1 VDLGGIHVT
10 RSLGK
15 NLNYIVA
22 AILLIGAAGAT
33 ALLLASDS
41 KAPEVPPKASAQ
53 IPGMTQGKVVETMNS
68 GGYTYVL
75 LDTGGKTLWVAG
87 PQTTVSVGDQ
97 IVVPPGSPM
106 SGFESASLGRT
117 FDQIDFVGSIQV
129 QGAQAAPGAP
139 AAMPPGHPTV
149 AGSAPT
155 VPAEVKVEKAE
166 KGLTVAEIYAQKD
179 SLAGKSVILRA
190 RVVKYSEAIMG
201 KNWLHLQDGSGEQGS
216 HDLTVTTQDRTQ
228 VGDQVLVEGK
238 VTLDVNLGS
247 GYHYDLLLEEAK
259 VSVEPAG

>member
-1 VDLGGIHVT
+1 MT
-10 RSLGK
+10 RSSGL

-22 AILLIGAAGAT
+22 ALLLVGAAGAT

-41 KAPEVPPKASAQ
+41 KAPEVPPKASAE
-53 IPGMTQGKVVETMNS
+53 IPGMTQGKVVETMSS

-75 LDTGGKTLWVAG
+75 LDTGGKTSWVAG
-87 PQTTVSVGDQ
+87 PQTSVSVGDQ
-97 IVVPPGSPM
+97 VIVPPGSPM
-106 SGFESASLGRT
+106 NGFESASLGRT
-117 FDQIDFVGSIQV
+117 FEQIDFVGSIQV
-129 QGAQAAPGAP
+129 QGGQAVPGAP

-149 AGSAPT
+149 ESSAPT
-155 VPAEVKVEKAE
+155 APADVKVEKAE
-166 KGLTVAEIYAQKD
+166 KGLTVAEIFAQKD
-179 SLAGKSVILRA
+179 SLAGKTVVLRA

-201 KNWLHLQDGSGEQGS
+201 KNWLHLQDGTGEQGS

-247 GYHYDLLLEEAK
+247 GYHYELLLEEAK
-259 VSVEPAG
+259 ISVEFAG